1 MCAVHRYSNQRYT
14 CKVFQH
20 RRSHIFLCLFQK
32 QQLHKQN
39 SNKNTYCD
47 VIRRA
52 FFYLIHL
59 WRTGLKDQSI
69 WDKLLKP
76 LHKHQPSPSLLWMQ
90 LKWKRLSV
98 LMPLLAV
105 MTKIHQRSRSGRPLW
120 GMKVSQQREDQIY
133 FIAWLKSI
141 WCVRCWRWR
150 DGKLLR
156 VSSSPTIEWL

>member
-1 MCAVHRYSNQRYT
+1 MCAVHRYLNQRYT

-20 RRSHIFLCLFQK
+20 RHSHLFPCLFQK

-39 SNKNTYCD
+39 S
-47 VIRRA
+47 IRRA
-52 FFYLIHL
+52 FFNLIHL
-59 WRTGLKDQSI
+59 RRTGIKWSKYLRH
-69 WDKLLKP
+69 KLLKP
-76 LHKHQPSPSLLWMQ
+76 LRKHQASLSLLWMQ

-105 MTKIHQRSRSGRPLW
+105 MAKIHQRSRSGRPLW
-120 GMKVSQQREDQIY
+120 GMKVSQQREDQIC

-150 DGKLLR
+150 DGKLLS